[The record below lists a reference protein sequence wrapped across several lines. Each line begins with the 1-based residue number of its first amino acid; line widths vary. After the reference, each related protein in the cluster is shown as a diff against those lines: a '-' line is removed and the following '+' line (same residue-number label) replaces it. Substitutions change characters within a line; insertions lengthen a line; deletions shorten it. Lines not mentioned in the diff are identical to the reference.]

1 MHLAFR
7 SRAWWGLGEWYQT
20 RVLVVVVAL
29 LQEAQAVGDSLR
41 WGGCRVHP
49 GDQEVLVVLEGPVV
63 GRPVVRS
70 STRGEGAS
78 EVAPVVRVPGDPTW
92 Y

>member
-1 MHLAFR
+1 MA
-7 SRAWWGLGEWYQT
+7 GWYQR

-41 WGGCRVHP
+41 WDGCRVHL
-49 GDQEVLVVLEGPVV
+49 GGQEVLVVLGGPVV

-70 STRGEGAS
+70 SMRDECAS
-78 EVAPVVRVPGDPTW
+78 EVAPVVRAPGDPTW
-92 Y
+92 CWCAH